1 LLLND
6 LIIVRNHG
14 DDEED
19 EWDHQEGAGEARRCA
34 YQFGDP
40 IQFGIPEFNF
50 ESNSEFRTTLASN

>member
-19 EWDHQEGAGEARRCA
+19 KRDIKRVLERH
-34 YQFGDP
+34 GDAHIKVE
-40 IQFGIPEFNF
+40 IQSNFEILEFDF
-50 ESNSEFRTTLASN
+50 ESNSEARTTTASN